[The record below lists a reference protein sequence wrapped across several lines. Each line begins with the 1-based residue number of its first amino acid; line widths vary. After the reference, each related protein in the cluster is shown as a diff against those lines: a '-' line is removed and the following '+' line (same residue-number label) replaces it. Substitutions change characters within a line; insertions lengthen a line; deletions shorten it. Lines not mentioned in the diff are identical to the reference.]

1 MSRNRASTFRRNRMA
16 GLAAAVMGM
25 VCLAA
30 ASAEAAPG
38 GGPVSRYTR
47 LSDSS
52 CTAFGTPPAEESVE
66 IFGER
71 CPGLGQHRVWL
82 LYGEGMYLRVGFGR
96 ISNVSGMFNAERP
109 QNWPIEWRGAMR
121 GGRFV
126 PYAVIL
132 RLRQPHQTMVDRR
145 RPRCLS
151 ADRRRGLMHHR
162 PHSPRSPP
170 EQSGPDQRGPAS
182 HRARG
187 LPGGVRSD
195 RLIGDF
201 TPVVLKTC
209 ARLAT

>member
-132 RLRQPHQTMVDRR
+132 RLRQPHQST
-145 RPRCLS
+145 
-151 ADRRRGLMHHR
+151 
-162 PHSPRSPP
+162 
-170 EQSGPDQRGPAS
+170 
-182 HRARG
+182 
-187 LPGGVRSD
+187 GGDLVVFQ
-195 RLIGDF
+195 LIGDGGS
-201 TPVVLKTC
+201 C
-209 ARLAT
+209 IIARIPPGPRQNSLARTNADRLLTGRVDCLEESAPID